1 MRGSVRDE
9 AAVGTE
15 RDRDEER
22 RPLREAF
29 MNDVYRLMDQK
40 KISQREMA
48 AALGWSSHTVMN
60 RWRHLMKEPDPE
72 QVFELEEYLGVAP
85 GGLSR
90 RLGYL
95 PLSAAKLPTGD
106 LEKMITNDPVLP
118 DWGKEILLVSYREI
132 MRSLGR
138 GRRR

>member
-1 MRGSVRDE
+1 VRDE